1 MLVLEDESTECYQ
14 CDVQEQK
21 LGELPSQ
28 LKGRSTRVDKK
39 HEGRML
45 NTIQSRRGQ
54 GVSMRE
60 SSRNLAFYAVA
71 IVLLIVL
78 AYAVQTD
85 TRRVDGISMLPTLQ
99 GGDLVVVQGVPFTD
113 IKVGDIIVYSGLCSS
128 GGESVI
134 HRVVS
139 IGSSGLI
146 TKGDNN
152 PQPDQGPAGIATS
165 PITPDC
171 LVGKVVFVVPYVELL
186 AYYIDSQQLPAW
198 VNYVP
203 AAFILLIVLYLI
215 LGERDEEDKT
225 TGSPAPKQ

>member
-1 MLVLEDESTECYQ
+1 
-14 CDVQEQK
+14 
-21 LGELPSQ
+21 
-28 LKGRSTRVDKK
+28 
-39 HEGRML
+39 ML

-215 LGERDEEDKT
+215 LGERDEEDKA